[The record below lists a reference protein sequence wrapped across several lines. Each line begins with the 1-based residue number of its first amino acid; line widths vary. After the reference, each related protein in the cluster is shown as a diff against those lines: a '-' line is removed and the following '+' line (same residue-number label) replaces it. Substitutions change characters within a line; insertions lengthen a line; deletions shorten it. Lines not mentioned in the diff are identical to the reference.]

1 MSIFV
6 LGVDLGKTFC
16 SLVGLDEAGAVVLR
30 RTIRRSGLMKTI
42 EKLGPKVAA
51 MEACCGA
58 HFVGRHC
65 QALGIEVRLMPS
77 LYVKPYVKT
86 NKSDDRDA
94 EAIAEAA
101 TRPTMRFV
109 PLKSQEQLD
118 LQSVHRLRD
127 RLVGERTGLINQL
140 RAFLFE
146 RGISVPK
153 KKASLAQYMNEVEAG
168 VAPDGISDLVLSVLL
183 DMWRDWQRLDERIAE
198 AEAII
203 HKACRSDE
211 RMKQL
216 LTVPGIGPLT
226 ASALVAAI
234 GDGSAFGKGRDLSA
248 WLGLVP
254 RQSSTGGR
262 TKMLGISKRGNVYLR
277 KLFIHG
283 ARSVLRTSPAPLRP
297 WLEGLRDRMHVN
309 KVVTALANRLAR
321 IAWAILSSGQPF
333 AVKQT
338 RGAVAA

>member
-42 EKLGPKVAA
+42 EKLGPKVIA

-58 HFVGRHC
+58 HFVGRQC
-65 QALGIEVRLMPS
+65 QALGIEARLMPS
-77 LYVKPYVKT
+77 VYVKPYVKT

-118 LQSVHRLRD
+118 LQSVHRLRE

-146 RGISVPK
+146 RGISVPTK
-153 KKASLAQYMNEVEAG
+153 KVSLARYMGELEAG
-168 VAPDGISDLVLSVLL
+168 VTPEGISDLVLSVLL
-183 DMWRDWQRLDERIAE
+183 DMWRDWQRLDARIAE

-216 LTVPGIGPLT
+216 ITVPGIGPLT

-234 GDGSAFGKGRDLSA
+234 GDGSAFAKGRDLSA

-262 TKMLGISKRGNVYLR
+262 TRLLGISKRGNVYLR
-277 KLFIHG
+277 RLFMHG
-283 ARSVLRTSPAPLRP
+283 ARSVLRTSPAPLQT
-297 WLEGLRDRMHVN
+297 WLEGLRGRMHVN
-309 KVVTALANRLAR
+309 KVVAALANRLAR
-321 IAWAILSSGQPF
+321 IAWAILNSGQPF
-333 AVKQT
+333 AARQPK
-338 RGAVAA
+338 AAATA

>member
-16 SLVGLDEAGAVVLR
+16 SLVGLDEEGAVVLR
-30 RTIRRSGLMKTI
+30 RTIRRSGLLKTI
-42 EKLGPKVAA
+42 EKLEPKVAA

-58 HFVGRHC
+58 HFFGRQC

-77 LYVKPYVKT
+77 VYVKPYVKT

-146 RGISVPK
+146 RGISIPK
-153 KKASLAQYMNEVEAG
+153 KKASLAHYMGEIEAG
-168 VAPDGISDLVLSVLL
+168 VAPEGISNLVRSVLL
-183 DMWRDWQRLDERIAE
+183 DMWRDWQRLDERIAH
-198 AEAII
+198 AEGII
-203 HKACRSDE
+203 AQACRNDE

-216 LTVPGIGPLT
+216 MTVPGIGPLT

-234 GDGSAFGKGRDLSA
+234 GDGSAFAKGRDLSA

-262 TKMLGISKRGNVYLR
+262 TRLLGISKRGNVYLR
-277 KLFIHG
+277 KLFMHG
-283 ARSVLRTSPAPLRP
+283 ARSVLRTSPAPLQA
-297 WLEGLRDRMHVN
+297 WLEGLRGRMHVN
-309 KVVTALANRLAR
+309 KVVAALANRLAR
-321 IAWAILSSGQPF
+321 IAWAILNSGQPF
-333 AVKQT
+333 AARQP
-338 RGAVAA
+338 RAAATA